1 MSAYRTGDPLDR
13 RRFLTAAALRGATVI
28 GTGALSASALSTG
41 VLGTRVTGT
50 TGATGAT
57 GATGVIGATAL
68 GAVDADAAFAA
79 PIRPLDP
86 AVARSAF
93 AEGRIAAIN
102 GDVLEVA
109 GSYGDHSRVRI
120 TGATSVWKGRATTAA
135 DIETGDG
142 LYARGL
148 PLPDGT
154 LAADAVWVN
163 IVNLHATIRGIEKTR
178 LHLAHGQHEIIGN
191 LMAERTSAA
200 YGDASPTA
208 DLSRLT
214 IGQSA
219 QVLGAWRP
227 SDGSVDLV
235 RVAVAPGAGRR
246 R

>member
-28 GTGALSASALSTG
+28 GTGVVGTGALGAG
-41 VLGTRVTGT
+41 VLGT
-50 TGATGAT
+50 
-57 GATGVIGATAL
+57 GVVGATAL

-86 AVARSAF
+86 AVAESAF
-93 AEGRIAAIN
+93 AEGRITGIDH
-102 GDVLEVA
+102 DVLRVA
-109 GSYGDHSRVRI
+109 GSYGDHFRVRV
-120 TGATSVWKGRATTAA
+120 TGATSVWKARATTAG

-142 LYARGL
+142 LYARGV

-163 IVNLHATIRGIEKTR
+163 IVNLHATIRGIEKAR
-178 LHLAHGQHEIIGN
+178 LHLAHGQHEIVGN
-191 LMAERTSAA
+191 LMPERTSAS
-200 YGDASPTA
+200 YGGASPTA

-235 RVAVAPGAGRR
+235 RVTVAPAAGSRR
-246 R
+246 

>member
-1 MSAYRTGDPLDR
+1 MSAYRTGAPLDR

-28 GTGALSASALSTG
+28 GTAAAGPGLLSAG
-41 VLGTRVTGT
+41 VM
-50 TGATGAT
+50 GA
-57 GATGVIGATAL
+57 GVVGATAL

-86 AVARSAF
+86 AVAESAF
-93 AEGRIAAIN
+93 AEGRITGIA

-109 GSYGDHSRVRI
+109 GSSGDHARVRV
-120 TGATSVWKGRATTAA
+120 TGATSVWKARATTAA
-135 DIETGDG
+135 EIETGDG
-142 LYARGL
+142 LYARGV

-178 LHLAHGQHEIIGN
+178 LRLAHGPHEIVGN
-191 LMAERTSAA
+191 LMAETTSAS
-200 YGDASPTA
+200 YGGAAPTA

-235 RVAVAPGAGRR
+235 RIAVAPAAGSRR
-246 R
+246 

>member
-28 GTGALSASALSTG
+28 GTGALSAGALSTG
-41 VLGTRVTGT
+41 ALSAGALG
-50 TGATGAT
+50 
-57 GATGVIGATAL
+57 TGVIGATAL

-86 AVARSAF
+86 AVAESAF

-102 GDVLEVA
+102 HDVLEVA
-109 GSYGDHSRVRI
+109 GSYGDHSRVRV
-120 TGATSVWKGRATTAA
+120 TNATSVWKARATTAA

-148 PLPDGT
+148 SLPDGT

-178 LHLAHGQHEIIGN
+178 LHLAHGQHEIVGN
-191 LMAERTSAA
+191 LMARTTSAS

>member
-13 RRFLTAAALRGATVI
+13 RRFLTTAALHGATV
-28 GTGALSASALSTG
+28 
-41 VLGTRVTGT
+41 V
-50 TGATGAT
+50 
-57 GATGVIGATAL
+57 GATAL

-79 PIRPLDP
+79 PMRPLDP
-86 AVARSAF
+86 AVAESAF
-93 AEGRIAAIN
+93 AEGRITAIN
-102 GDVLEVA
+102 DDVLAVA
-109 GSYGDHSRVRI
+109 GSYGDHSRVRV
-120 TGATSVWKGRATTAA
+120 TGATSVWKARATTAA

-142 LYARGL
+142 LYARGV

-178 LHLAHGQHEIIGN
+178 LHLAHGRHEIVGN
-191 LMAERTSAA
+191 LMAETTSAA
-200 YGDASPTA
+200 YGTASPTA